1 MDLSNPVEHGDV
13 EITGV
18 TVNEDSTTMN
28 FEGTIGKYGKVF
40 VTHTL
45 YALEGDKSRGSL
57 EGNARAILDDGTLL
71 WSPLTGTFRR
81 EGSTAKLFFLDCV
94 NNGDQNFVIWDE
106 DILGKTGEVTVYSL
120 L

>member
-1 MDLSNPVEHGDV
+1 
-13 EITGV
+13 
-18 TVNEDSTTMN
+18 MN

-71 WSPLTGTFRR
+71 WSPLTGTFRLGVR
-81 EGSTAKLFFLDCV
+81 ARPKNSFFSIV
-94 NNGDQNFVIWDE
+94 
-106 DILGKTGEVTVYSL
+106 
-120 L
+120 

>member
-1 MDLSNPVEHGDV
+1 
-13 EITGV
+13 V

-81 EGSTAKLFFLDCV
+81 EGSTAKFFFLDCV
-94 NNGDQNFVIWDE
+94 NNGDQNFVIWDV